1 METIN
6 ALNIDNQSDY
16 KDLGD
21 ILFLLLSKETP
32 ETFLIKRD
40 DVIGFNVSKSL
51 FTLKLNYIYN
61 INDLLNKF
69 PVIDKMQICIQ
80 KFNLH
85 YKRFSILADVSY
97 SGNTMSNDYIE
108 LFFTVK
114 GIKYEEL

>member
-6 ALNIDNQSDY
+6 ALDINNMSDY
-16 KDLGD
+16 TELGD
-21 ILFLLLSKETP
+21 VLLILSYKEAP

-40 DVIGFNVSKSL
+40 DVIGFNASKSL
-51 FTLKLNYIYN
+51 LTLKLNYIYN
-61 INDLLNKF
+61 VTDLLNKF
-69 PVIDKMQICIQ
+69 PVIGKMQICIQ

-97 SGNTMSNDYIE
+97 SGNTMSNDCIE
-108 LFFTVK
+108 LFFNVK